1 MGSKVGFLELETYFP
16 GEKLGE
22 PMDGPQSNHNNQIW
36 LSVFLA
42 LCTSLNWRRRLSPVL
57 FTHCLLS
64 LFVSTTHLLFA
75 DAVSLNT
82 IPSTFCL
89 SILDPQAGFSLR
101 EALMNLAIP
110 GLAIPGMW
118 VLMIFPALFSCLWFF
133 QLILPLNACIVC
145 TCESV
150 CVCVHA
156 CIHDVCMWACVCLS
170 IMWVWNGSFGEA

>member
-1 MGSKVGFLELETYFP
+1 
-16 GEKLGE
+16 
-22 PMDGPQSNHNNQIW
+22 MDGPQSNHNNQIW

-64 LFVSTTHLLFA
+64 LFVSTTHLLLA

-89 SILDPQAGFSLR
+89 SILDPQAGFSLC

-118 VLMIFPALFSCLWFF
+118 VLMSFPALFSCLWFF
-133 QLILPLNACIVC
+133 QLIPPLNACIVC
-145 TCESV
+145 TCECVCACMHSWCVHVSV
-150 CVCVHA
+150 CVSSNNVS
-156 CIHDVCMWACVCLS
+156 VEWVLWRSLVWAHGYRHLGLNSHQATRPRCCR
-170 IMWVWNGSFGEA
+170 